1 MLAFLQSHPF
11 AVEAFF
17 EESLFLTFAIPK
29 GQVQHLIPECLELD
43 TFIDNWAFIAV
54 AFVKTKD
61 LRPKGFPKSMGNDFT
76 LVGYRVFVK
85 YVNNTGKRLRGLFIL
100 KSETD
105 KRKMEWF
112 GNIFTHYKYSTTD
125 IKYKVSG
132 QVKEISSSN
141 SGFKILVDNL
151 GNENIALP
159 VNSPFS
165 NWKEARK
172 FAGPMPF
179 TFSYDSSKKKVT
191 IIEGVRE
198 NWKPLPVKVLNY
210 KFRFLDEMQLPDI
223 VLANAF
229 VIQSIPYYWKKGKTE
244 LWKP

>member
-1 MLAFLQSHPF
+1 MMAFLQTHPF

-17 EESLFLTFAIPK
+17 EESMVLTFAIPK
-29 GQVQHLIPECLELD
+29 GHIQHLIPECLELD
-43 TFIDNWAFIAV
+43 TFNDNWAFIAV

-125 IKYKVSG
+125 IKYKVSE

-141 SGFKILVDNL
+141 SGFKIIVDNPE
-151 GNENIALP
+151 NENIALP

-229 VIQSIPYYWKKGKTE
+229 IIQSIPYHWKKGKTE

>member
-1 MLAFLQSHPF
+1 
-11 AVEAFF
+11 
-17 EESLFLTFAIPK
+17 
-29 GQVQHLIPECLELD
+29 
-43 TFIDNWAFIAV
+43 
-54 AFVKTKD
+54 
-61 LRPKGFPKSMGNDFT
+61 MGNDFT